1 MKKIILISL
10 LFFHVLFVLL
20 NHLQSLKSFNK
31 GNINLTGWGRMTLD
45 LMNDLNKDNKLTES
59 FFQNALPI
67 TSLIGTDN
75 GYGLFAPQIP
85 FNVIMK
91 VKAYNKEGI
100 ELIYPELFGQQ
111 SQIKLNNAIDNFR
124 DSSVFNDFIMRS
136 IATRHFELI
145 PGSSKLDIFLNLEEV
160 PLLDSCK
167 NWKRDKP
174 NLIDLTTYSFQLKN

>member
-1 MKKIILISL
+1 M
-10 LFFHVLFVLL
+10 FFHVLFVLL

-31 GNINLTGWGRMTLD
+31 GNINLTAWGRKTVNLI
-45 LMNDLNKDNKLTES
+45 NNLNKDNKLADS

-85 FNVIMK
+85 FNVNMNIT
-91 VKAYNKEGI
+91 AYNMEGK

-111 SQIKLNNAIDNFR
+111 SQRRLHNAIDNFR
-124 DSSVFNDFIMRS
+124 DSSVFNDYIMRS

-145 PGSSKLDIFLNLEEV
+145 AKSTKLDIFLTLQEV
-160 PLLDSCK
+160 PSLDSCK
-167 NWKRDKP
+167 NWNRDNPK
-174 NLIDLTTYSFQLKN
+174 LIDLTTYSFQLKN

>member
-10 LFFHVLFVLL
+10 LFFHVFFVVL

-31 GNINLTGWGRMTLD
+31 GNINLTTWGRKTMN
-45 LMNDLNKDNKLTES
+45 LMNNLNKDNKLADS

-67 TSLIGTDN
+67 TSFIGTDN

-85 FNVIMK
+85 FNVKMNI
-91 VKAYNKEGI
+91 KAYNIEGK

-111 SQIKLNNAIDNFR
+111 SQRKLNNAIDNFR

-145 PGSSKLDIFLNLEEV
+145 PESTRLDIFLTLEEI

-167 NWKRDKP
+167 NWNKESP
-174 NLIDLTTYSFQLKN
+174 HLNDLATYSFQLKN